1 MVEKLTSHES
11 KENYLET
18 ILILENEKGVVRSI
32 DIARK
37 LNYSKPSVSRAVKL
51 LKELGYIE
59 MNNEALIRL
68 TENGRKKAET
78 IYEKHKI
85 LTEFFEQIA
94 GVEPEIAE
102 EDACKI
108 EHIISNE
115 TYNGLKKY
123 LYGTQKKL

>member
-1 MVEKLTSHES
+1 MSEKLTSHES

-18 ILILENEKGVVRSI
+18 ILILENEKGTVRSI

-37 LNYSKPSVSRAVKL
+37 LNFSKPSVSRAVKL
-51 LKELGYIE
+51 LKELGCIE
-59 MNNEALIRL
+59 MNSEALITL
-68 TENGRKKAET
+68 TSEGRSSAES

-85 LTEFFEQIA
+85 LTEFFTQIA
-94 GVEPEIAE
+94 GVNPEIAE

-108 EHIISNE
+108 EHIVSAE

-123 LYGTQKKL
+123 LNDTKKL